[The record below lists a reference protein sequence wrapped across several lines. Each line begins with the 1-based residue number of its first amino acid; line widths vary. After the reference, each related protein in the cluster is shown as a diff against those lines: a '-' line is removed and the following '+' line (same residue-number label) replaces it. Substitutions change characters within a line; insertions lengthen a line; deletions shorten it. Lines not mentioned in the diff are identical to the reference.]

1 MARLRDPRLFS
12 STFGV
17 APDKLRRLGLFDP
30 ILNADTKLFVD
41 PLLLATSGN
50 RTFKTEGVNAFESY
64 FGQIIT
70 LLKSSK
76 VIGDVA
82 WRSADRLAA

>member
-1 MARLRDPRLFS
+1 
-12 STFGV
+12 
-17 APDKLRRLGLFDP
+17 
-30 ILNADTKLFVD
+30 
-41 PLLLATSGN
+41 
-50 RTFKTEGVNAFESY
+50 VNAFESY